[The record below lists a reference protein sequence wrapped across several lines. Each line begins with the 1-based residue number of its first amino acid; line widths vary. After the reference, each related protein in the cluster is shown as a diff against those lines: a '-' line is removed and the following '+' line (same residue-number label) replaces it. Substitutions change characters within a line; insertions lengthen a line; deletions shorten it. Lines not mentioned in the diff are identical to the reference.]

1 MTTLEKMIKY
11 ELDKHNVVLA
21 KGCTIKK
28 VEQYIEDRNAVYPDV
43 LYTPEMWLK
52 EILECQKD
60 ESYATDVIYKADKD
74 QLLELA
80 VSYLAKQKALC
91 FEQTGRYPD
100 LKDYEEHIQC
110 EEFIE
115 PVFGTDEPY
124 EDITIS
130 DIINYLL

>member
-1 MTTLEKMIKY
+1 MITLEKMIKKVLDDNNY
-11 ELDKHNVVLA
+11 ALNRGITLDKVANYIESKNVV
-21 KGCTIKK
+21 
-28 VEQYIEDRNAVYPDV
+28 EEE
-43 LYTPEMWLK
+43 LYTPEMWFYETRNERGNDDIIEKSSKQRL
-52 EILECQKD
+52 
-60 ESYATDVIYKADKD
+60 V
-74 QLLELA
+74 ELA
-80 VSYLAKQKALC
+80 TEYLAKQKALC

-115 PVFGTDEPY
+115 SVFGTDEPY

>member
-11 ELDKHNVVLA
+11 ELDRHNTVLA
-21 KGCTIKK
+21 KGCTIEK
-28 VEQYIEDRNAVYPDV
+28 VAEYIEDRNKMFPDV

-60 ESYATDVIYKADKD
+60 ESYATDVIYKADTD

-80 VSYLAKQKALC
+80 VTYLAKQKALC
-91 FEQTGRYPD
+91 FDQTGTYPD
-100 LKDYEEHIQC
+100 LDDYIEHIQC

-115 PVFGTDEPY
+115 FVFGTDEPY
-124 EDITIS
+124 EDIMIS